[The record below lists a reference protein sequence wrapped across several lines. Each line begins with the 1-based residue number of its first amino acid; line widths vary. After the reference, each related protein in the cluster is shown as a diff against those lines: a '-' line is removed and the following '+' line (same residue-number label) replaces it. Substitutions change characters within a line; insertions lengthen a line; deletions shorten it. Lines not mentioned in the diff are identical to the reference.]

1 MFPKIGVP
9 PKSSIF
15 IGVSIIST
23 IHFWDTSIFGNTH
36 IPVPWMGECHAFSPE
51 VRHHDLRTHGG
62 RRHLM
67 HFFLV
72 LFVFGR
78 FPKQTSPLQKSANV
92 AWYVEK
98 NLEIPTKYQSFLD
111 YGLQLFCFRKYE
123 IAREDPYKSS
133 WNVSRF

>member
-1 MFPKIGVP
+1 
-9 PKSSIF
+9 
-15 IGVSIIST
+15 
-23 IHFWDTSIFGNTH
+23 
-36 IPVPWMGECHAFSPE
+36 
-51 VRHHDLRTHGG
+51 
-62 RRHLM
+62 M